1 MSNSKFLGLNYF
13 SHFFNKEN
21 FNKIHS
27 VPSYKER
34 SYKERLVEMLQS
46 KEQRLV
52 EILALKEHCPLFN
65 CKEFCA

>member
-1 MSNSKFLGLNYF
+1 MCMYYF
-13 SHFFNKEN
+13 CLKYVPDMKLQIKKHQHKNIFEYFRGE
-21 FNKIHS
+21 IHS

-52 EILALKEHCPLFN
+52 EI
-65 CKEFCA
+65 

>member
-1 MSNSKFLGLNYF
+1 MRERGRFKERYLRVPKVGAMYQNLSIF
-13 SHFFNKEN
+13 SV
-21 FNKIHS
+21 HS

-52 EILALKEHCPLFN
+52 EI
-65 CKEFCA
+65 

>member
-1 MSNSKFLGLNYF
+1 MATIALNDLERSQLELPKGDGTKDY
-13 SHFFNKEN
+13 SDV
-21 FNKIHS
+21 IHS

-52 EILALKEHCPLFN
+52 EI
-65 CKEFCA
+65 

>member
-1 MSNSKFLGLNYF
+1 MRSLVLNRGV
-13 SHFFNKEN
+13 SVPKV
-21 FNKIHS
+21 IHS

-52 EILALKEHCPLFN
+52 EI
-65 CKEFCA
+65 